1 MEYRINGFD
10 QIKSFYSIVFSQKY
24 DIKPQHV
31 SLYNFLIN
39 QNNRN
44 NWVEWFKCPYDLAM
58 TGACI
63 GSKKTYYKCLKDLQD
78 WNLIQYKKGT
88 NEWKAPK
95 IKLEVLKCT
104 SSVPQGEPLDTPLGT
119 PLGIPQG
126 TPLGTQR
133 YKQVTSN
140 LKLITDNIDNI
151 LIFLKNRIDGLIGKL
166 NQEQLNQEQINKL
179 KEIIKKHEPQKPKF
193 SFKNELLNL
202 GADEQHINDWMQ
214 VRKTKK
220 ATNTKTALDAII
232 KEAKENNFS
241 IAKAVQICAEKN
253 WVGFKAQWVKNSE
266 ADELQKENQ
275 ILKVKEE
282 NRKLKNKE
290 YHEEIAKQR
299 DVLFGFTD
307 PFENQEEPE
316 TQETDYTEL

>member
-1 MEYRINGFD
+1 MKGWVKLHRKIQENDFWTCEKFTRGQAWVDLILLCNHQDSFYYKRGVKIDVGRGQLGRSVVELSDRWKWSRSKVTKFLND
-10 QIKSFYSIVFSQKY
+10 LEKEQQIKQQKSN
-24 DIKPQHV
+24 IT
-31 SLYNFLIN
+31 LLITVIN
-39 QNNRN
+39 
-44 NWVEWFKCPYDLAM
+44 YDLYQSEEPKEQQ
-58 TGACI
+58 TKQQKS
-63 GSKKTYYKCLKDLQD
+63 SKRAAKEQQKDTYNNDKKENNDDNEKEVISGKT
-78 WNLIQYKKGT
+78 
-88 NEWKAPK
+88 
-95 IKLEVLKCT
+95 
-104 SSVPQGEPLDTPLGT
+104 
-119 PLGIPQG
+119 
-126 TPLGTQR
+126 
-133 YKQVTSN
+133 
-140 LKLITDNIDNI
+140 
-151 LIFLKNRIDGLIGKL
+151 
-166 NQEQLNQEQINKL
+166 
-179 KEIIKKHEPQKPKF
+179 QKPKF

-290 YHEEIAKQR
+290 YHEKMAKQR
-299 DVLFGFTD
+299 DILLGFTD